1 MDGRSGRARNTAQGL
16 ARACV
21 VPERGGERS
30 QDRGTRSVPPPSVRG
45 RGPTT
50 DERVDAGRDPAG
62 WSVVA
67 RRGYGGILRY
77 LAIARDGALRL
88 ADVRAQWLRSAKST
102 SATLRALATLRGQRE
117 TPSPYDIYA
126 LAVELLVRDRDPT
139 LVFTYYEGVARGTA
153 WPDAFAA
160 TFGRTYEAFVD
171 EFEAFRRTA

>member
-1 MDGRSGRARNTAQGL
+1 M
-16 ARACV
+16 
-21 VPERGGERS
+21 
-30 QDRGTRSVPPPSVRG
+30 SVS
-45 RGPTT
+45 TL
-50 DERVDAGRDPAG
+50 DEIPPAG
-62 WSVVA
+62 PWWLA
-67 RRGYGGILRY
+67 EGTAEYFAY

-171 EFEAFRRTA
+171 EFEVFRRTA